1 MNHHSKGLEF
11 KVGLFVV
18 AGLLVL
24 AALVVQFGRV
34 GEGLK
39 TYYEL
44 TVRFPDASGLLRSSD
59 VLMAG
64 AKIGR
69 VAGGPRLAPEGH
81 GVIVPLRIY
90 DYVKIPIGSR
100 FTVGSSGLLGDRY
113 VAVAAPPGKPTEF
126 FSPNAQI
133 TGTRET
139 GMDDLTREGGHLV
152 KDLRDTVQ
160 NINGTFTR
168 LNEEALSPANMENLK
183 SSIDRLNQTTSTLA
197 ESSKKI
203 DGVIE
208 KADATMAATKK
219 AADDVQVAIADAR
232 KTIQAATELFREAR
246 TGNGLLATMLTNQG
260 VARDLEALISNMRDH
275 GVLFYRDSARR
286 AEERAAREGARQ
298 PQPTPT
304 ATPRPRGKRR

>member
-183 SSIDRLNQTTSTLA
+183 TSIDRLNQTTGTLA

-232 KTIQAATELFREAR
+232 KTIQAATDLFREAR